1 MPRTPLLLL
10 ALVCACGSSI
20 PLLEPPKEKIET
32 EFPVVAFY
40 ADEVCQPDLDKLA
53 VLTVITPAN
62 DDGVCVV
69 GRIRDAEKQ
78 RDYRPPV
85 NQALLELKPGQYH
98 LELYYWIARSR
109 FDRNGALVME
119 NLKSATMVPFKI
131 DVAAGEVYFIEPKLR
146 RSEELSP
153 TEKKRFHP
161 LAIAASFAHVK
172 APPPERHRVIKTH
185 VWRPQLATIPDPEAK
200 QYRSYR

>member
-10 ALVCACGSSI
+10 ALASACGSV

-40 ADEVCQPDLDKLA
+40 ADEGRKPSLDELA
-53 VLTVITPAN
+53 VLTVITPN
-62 DDGVCVV
+62 DEEGVCVV
-69 GRIRDAEKQ
+69 GRIRNAEKQ
-78 RDYRPPV
+78 RDYRPPTK
-85 NQALLELKPGQYH
+85 QALLELRPGQYH
-98 LELYYWIARSR
+98 VELYYWIARSR

-119 NLKSATMVPFKI
+119 NLKSATMVPLTI
-131 DVAAGEVYFIEPKLR
+131 DVAAGDVYFIEPELR
-146 RSEELSP
+146 RSEELSVLGR
-153 TEKKRFHP
+153 ERFHP

-185 VWRPQLATIPDPEAK
+185 VWRPNLATIPDPEAK
-200 QYRSYR
+200 EYRSYR